1 MKPAGHTR
9 ASRSFFPARSL
20 SILILFLTVPILSLC
35 GQLRTD
41 EVKTYISLL
50 DRGQTDEVRRALPD
64 LVTRYPNTAGLL
76 FLQGRLAS
84 DGTEA
89 VKFYQCI
96 VDNFPR
102 SEYADN
108 ALYRIYQYYSA
119 LGLYRTAE
127 KKMAQLKRDYPG
139 SSFVTGKAPALLPA
153 REEAAISLP
162 QKERAMSETLAT
174 TAPESRAPESPKP
187 YTLQVGAFST
197 MANAEKQKL
206 FFEERGYGSEITDKV
221 RAGRSLHL
229 VWVGNFRN
237 AEEAA
242 RQGKEIKAKYKID
255 SIVVEKY

>member
-1 MKPAGHTR
+1 MKTIEC
-9 ASRSFFPARSL
+9 SRSRAV
-20 SILILFLTVPILSLC
+20 SILIALLAVSIAGLC

-64 LVTRYPNTAGLL
+64 LVTKYPNTAGLL

-89 VKFYQCI
+89 VKFYQGI

-108 ALYRIYQYYSA
+108 ALYRIYQYW
-119 LGLYRTAE
+119 
-127 KKMAQLKRDYPG
+127 RDSPA
-139 SSFVTGKAPALLPA
+139 SSFITGKPPALLPA
-153 REEAAISLP
+153 REEAAINLP
-162 QKERAMSETLAT
+162 QKERAISETLST

-197 MANAEKQKL
+197 MANAEKQKV
-206 FFEERGYGSEITDKV
+206 FFEERGYSSEITDKV

-237 AEEAA
+237 ADEASH
-242 RQGKEIKAKYKID
+242 QGKEIKSKYKID

>member
-1 MKPAGHTR
+1 VTTIECSR
-9 ASRSFFPARSL
+9 ARAV
-20 SILILFLTVPILSLC
+20 SILVALFAVSIVALC

-89 VKFYQCI
+89 VKFYQGI

-127 KKMAQLKRDYPG
+127 KKMAQLRRDYPA
-139 SSFVTGKAPALLPA
+139 SSSITGKPPALLPA
-153 REEAAISLP
+153 REEAAINLP
-162 QKERAMSETLAT
+162 QKERAISETLST

-197 MANAEKQKL
+197 MANAEKQKV
-206 FFEERGYGSEITDKV
+206 FFEERGYSSEITDKV

-229 VWVGNFRN
+229 VWVGNFRS

-242 RQGKEIKAKYKID
+242 HQGKEIKSKYKMD

>member
-1 MKPAGHTR
+1 MM
-9 ASRSFFPARSL
+9 
-20 SILILFLTVPILSLC
+20 LIAAPILLHS
-35 GQLRTD
+35 GQLHPD
-41 EVKTYISLL
+41 EVKTYISML

-64 LVTRYPNTAGLL
+64 LVTKYQNTAGLL

-89 VKFYQCI
+89 VKFYQGI

-108 ALYRIYQYYSA
+108 ALYRVYQYYSA

-139 SSFVTGKAPALLPA
+139 SSFVTGKPAAQLPT
-153 REEAAISLP
+153 REEAAIKLP
-162 QKERAMSETLAT
+162 PKETATSDTLS
-174 TAPESRAPESPKP
+174 TAPPESRAPQTPAP
-187 YTLQVGAFST
+187 YALQVGAFST
-197 MANAEKQKL
+197 MANAEKQKA
-206 FFEERGYGSEITDKV
+206 FFEERGYGAEITDKV

-229 VWVGNFRN
+229 VWVGNFRS
-237 AEEAA
+237 AEEAG
-242 RQGKEIKAKYKID
+242 RQGKEIKSKYKID